1 MASMPCRTAHTTV
14 SDDPLA
20 AQANTLERLRAAGLR
35 PTMAR
40 IGVHQAVAAAGVDGV
55 TAHDAFQSVLQRG
68 IRISFSSVF
77 RIMREFCEHGLLF
90 SMAVARGKTALYFV
104 RGGGPASAQVRFE
117 CAGTGEC
124 AVVEDAVL
132 HARLLTAARQ
142 AGLDLEGLQLVVRG

>member
-1 MASMPCRTAHTTV
+1 MPCWAAPTPV
-14 SDDPLA
+14 SDDPFA
-20 AQANTLERLRAAGLR
+20 AQASTLERLRAAGLR

-40 IGVHQAVAAAGVDGV
+40 VGVHQAVVAAGTDGV

-68 IRISFSSVF
+68 IRVSFSSVF
-77 RIMREFCEHGLLF
+77 RIMRELCEHGLLF

-104 RGGGPASAQVRFE
+104 RGGGAASALVRFE
-117 CAGTGEC
+117 RAGTGEC

-132 HARLLTAARQ
+132 HARLLAAARQ